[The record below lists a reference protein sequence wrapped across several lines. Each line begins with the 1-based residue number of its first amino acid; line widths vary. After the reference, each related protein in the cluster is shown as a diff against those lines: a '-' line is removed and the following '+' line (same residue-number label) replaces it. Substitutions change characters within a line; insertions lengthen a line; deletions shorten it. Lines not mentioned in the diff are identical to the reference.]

1 MNDGLPQHA
10 CRPCTNKLYT
20 CNKIKAD
27 FVKAYKKLQV
37 CSGFTKSPGIQF
49 LHHSAA
55 VSNYQTFDEVPE
67 DELLVYDVEEQL
79 VSEVEEQVM
88 SKDEDQLVSRG
99 EEQLACG
106 IEEPL
111 VYDVEEQLVSEF
123 EEELVSGSEEQLA
136 CGAEEPL
143 VYEVKEQ
150 LASELEQELVYEEEE
165 QLVSDAQEH
174 LGHVNTSEDSLTAKS
189 RSHKKLTEVRKVV
202 LKNTNDLSLN
212 VAESDFSHID
222 SVATLEGNSPKD
234 KPDSVTNIS
243 SVSGMMIQKV
253 EMRNKKYKYV
263 CGECEKM
270 FTEKRSLTVHKLTH
284 VNNLECKYCKK
295 QFISVAQFD
304 DHRRIHTKDLP
315 FICEVCGKCFRTM
328 MQLNSHKYVHEP
340 PKYICQVCNKKFR
353 SKVYL
358 TQLRKV
364 HCEDAKV
371 ICEVCGKMLYTASSL
386 KIHLRIHTGEKPF
399 QCVVCGKC
407 FISAGRLRN
416 HRLTHADKNFRCDSC
431 GKKYCFKYSLCQHQE
446 CHNNLKHYRCPIC
459 LTQFAN
465 SQNMKRHRKE
475 NCKKPIFIVCNETFL
490 SDEMVHQH
498 QIKEH
503 TDEEV
508 AAAAN
513 CYSRQQHFK
522 CLICS
527 QSIFGKHCLLKHMK
541 CHEDSS
547 YKPFMCEQ
555 CPKTFYSIDKLH
567 GHRIWHSEQ
576 RLFWRATC
584 DKWFKTK
591 SALKWHDLSVYKN
604 ERPFLC
610 PSCGQQFKRLSDLI
624 VHKRKHTGERSFACP
639 VCMQKFFT
647 KHYMLKHAKKHSQ
660 NNTNVAWREVGEGT
674 IPVSEV
680 VFSSQVMSCDS
691 GATEQ
696 VV

>member
-1 MNDGLPQHA
+1 VNDGLPQHV

-49 LHHSAA
+49 LQLPAA
-55 VSNYQTFDEVPE
+55 VSNYQTFDEVTEEHLVSE
-67 DELLVYDVEEQL
+67 DEQLVCDVEEQL
-79 VSEVEEQVM
+79 VSEVEEQVI

-111 VYDVEEQLVSEF
+111 VYEVEEQLVSEF
-123 EEELVSGSEEQLA
+123 EEELVSGSEEQLIS
-136 CGAEEPL
+136 G
-143 VYEVKEQ
+143 
-150 LASELEQELVYEEEE
+150 
-165 QLVSDAQEH
+165 AQEH
-174 LGHVNTSEDSLTAKS
+174 LGCVNTSEDFLTAKS

-202 LKNTNDLSLN
+202 LKNINDLSLN
-212 VAESDFSHID
+212 VAESDISLID
-222 SVATLEGNSPKD
+222 SMATLEGNSAKD
-234 KPDSVTNIS
+234 KPDPGTNIS
-243 SVSGMMIQKV
+243 NVSGMMVQKV

-263 CGECEKM
+263 CGECEEM

-284 VNNLECKYCKK
+284 VNSLECEYCKK
-295 QFISVAQFD
+295 QFTSVAKFS
-304 DHRRIHTKDLP
+304 DHRHIHTKDLP
-315 FICEVCGKCFRTM
+315 FMCEVCGKCFRTM
-328 MQLNSHKYVHEP
+328 MKLNSHKYIHEP
-340 PKYICQVCNKKFR
+340 PKYACQVCNKKFG

-358 TQLRKV
+358 TQHKKV
-364 HCEDAKV
+364 HCKDAKV

-399 QCVVCGKC
+399 HCAVCGKC

-431 GKKYCFKYSLCQHQE
+431 GKEYYFMYSLLKHQE

-459 LTQFAN
+459 FTQFAN
-465 SQNMKRHRKE
+465 SQNMRRHRKAY
-475 NCKKPIFIVCNETFL
+475 CKKPICIVCNETFL
-490 SDEMVHQH
+490 SDEMVHEH

-503 TDEEV
+503 TNEEV
-508 AAAAN
+508 AVAAN
-513 CYSRQQHFK
+513 CYRRQQHFK

-527 QSIFGKHCLLKHMK
+527 QSIYGKQCLLKHMK
-541 CHEDSS
+541 RHVVYS
-547 YKPFMCEQ
+547 YKPFACEQ
-555 CPKTFYSIDKLH
+555 CPKTFYSIGMLH
-567 GHRIWHSEQ
+567 AHRIWHSEQ
-576 RLFWRATC
+576 RLFWCATC
-584 DKWFKTK
+584 GKRFKTK
-591 SALKWHDLSVYKN
+591 YTLKWHDLSVHKN

-624 VHKRKHTGERSFACP
+624 VHKRKHTGERPFTCP
-639 VCMQKFFT
+639 ICMQKFFT
-647 KHYMLKHAKKHSQ
+647 KSSMLKHTKKHSQ
-660 NNTNVAWREVGEGT
+660 NSTNVAWRGVVEGN

-680 VFSSQVMSCDS
+680 VFRLQVVSCDT